1 MRLGDRTGI
10 DVVATYA
17 LGAHGMGARGLSA
30 RAHEATL
37 PPPGPI
43 DVPPPARPADAK
55 QRKLMSRAAWMGAL
69 AMRGALAEA
78 GWDAGREE
86 LGAYF
91 GVGASGAEMG
101 ELAALLGASV
111 EAGSLSLDRCGR
123 EGLDAV
129 NPLFAFQIMNNF
141 TLCHGAILEGV
152 AGPNATFFS
161 RGAGTVTALEE
172 ACVALAEGTCD
183 RAIVGGADTA
193 LHPITLAELE
203 REGLLGE
210 GLQPAEG
217 AAVLA
222 LARTSPS
229 ALGRV
234 EHVQVLSVPRQRGA
248 RSSEPAALREIA
260 ARAIGEALAERSCDV
275 AVLAPW
281 GHRAREALLAIESER
296 VRAPVVVDATA
307 ALGEALAATPALAW
321 VLALDLLADG
331 GKSRA
336 LVVSAGPDGDV
347 GVVVLAR
354 GGGA

>member
-1 MRLGDRTGI
+1 MRLGEI
-10 DVVATYA
+10 SVVAAYA
-17 LGAHGMGARGLSA
+17 LGAHGMGARGLAA
-30 RAHEATL
+30 RVRERTL

-43 DVPPPARPADAK
+43 EVPLPVRPADAK

-78 GWDAGREE
+78 AWSADREE
-86 LGAYF
+86 VGAFF

-101 ELAALLGASV
+101 ELEALLGASV
-111 EAGSLSLDRCGR
+111 AEGSLSLARCGG

-172 ACVALAEGTCD
+172 ACAALAEGACD
-183 RAIVGGADTA
+183 RALAGAADTA

-203 REGLLGE
+203 REGLLRE
-210 GLQPAEG
+210 GLSPAEG

-222 LARTSPS
+222 LARTSEG

-234 EHVQVLSVPRQRGA
+234 EHVQAHQVPRARGA
-248 RSSEPAALREIA
+248 RFPEPQALRETA
-260 ARAIGEALAERSCDV
+260 AQAASEALAARPCDL

-281 GHRAREALLAIESER
+281 GRGTREVLAAVENER

-321 VLALDLLADG
+321 VLALDLLVEKDQG
-331 GKSRA
+331 RA
-336 LVVSAGPDGDV
+336 LVLSAGPDGDV
-347 GVVVLAR
+347 GAVVLAR
-354 GGGA
+354 GGGS

>member
-10 DVVATYA
+10 DVVAAYA
-17 LGAHGMGARGLSA
+17 LGAHGMGARGLGA
-30 RAHEATL
+30 RVRERTL

-43 DVPPPARPADAK
+43 DVPPPARSADAK

-78 GWDAGREE
+78 AWEKGREE
-86 LGAYF
+86 IGAYF

-101 ELAALLGASV
+101 ELSALLGASV

-141 TLCHGAILEGV
+141 TLCHGSILEGV
-152 AGPNATFFS
+152 AGPNAAFFS

-193 LHPITLAELE
+193 MHPITLAELE

-210 GLQPAEG
+210 GLAPAEG

-222 LARTSPS
+222 LARTSDG
-229 ALGRV
+229 ALGWV
-234 EHVQVLSVPRQRGA
+234 EYVQVLHVPRRRGERFPEA
-248 RSSEPAALREIA
+248 AALREIA
-260 ARAIGEALAERSCDV
+260 SRATREALAERPFDV

-281 GHRAREALLAIESER
+281 GHRARETLLAIEREG
-296 VRAPVVVDATA
+296 VRAPVVIDATA

-321 VLALDLLADG
+321 VIALDLLADR
-331 GKSRA
+331 GKGRA
-336 LVVSAGPDGDV
+336 IVVSAGPDGDV